1 MKCYID
7 FPLGKPRGTAYYLL
21 NFISFIT
28 KITMKTV
35 AAILISLFLASTA
48 NVVDP
53 EVDNSFMY
61 VGHRGASYLA
71 PENTL
76 ASIHL
81 AWELGADAAE
91 CDVML
96 TSDYQVVLFH
106 DKNTKKLTGEAHVVS
121 ETPWGVLSKLKVKLR
136 ETNLPAYEGER
147 IPLLAD
153 ILSTI
158 PADRMLVIE
167 IKTGPEIL
175 PFLKEVIEQH
185 WKSGKICF
193 IAFDFKSIQ
202 QAKILFQEVPCY
214 YLSSSKSDVNK
225 RFDAIVE
232 SRLDGVDL
240 RHPIIDKSLMNKCKD
255 AGLDVWC
262 WTVNDPET
270 AWKMKSLGVTAV
282 TTDRPQWLKEQL
294 LLKK

>member
-1 MKCYID
+1 MKI
-7 FPLGKPRGTAYYLL
+7 FA
-21 NFISFIT
+21 I
-28 KITMKTV
+28 
-35 AAILISLFLASTA
+35 ILISLFLASGPAIRDSET
-48 NVVDP
+48 DK
-53 EVDNSFMY
+53 SFLY

-71 PENTL
+71 PENTF
-76 ASIHL
+76 ASINL

-106 DKNTKKLTGEAHVVS
+106 DKNTKKLTGESHVIS
-121 ETPWGVLSKLKVKLR
+121 ETPWGVLSKLEVKLR
-136 ETNLPAYEGER
+136 ETNLPVYEGEN
-147 IPLLAD
+147 IPLL
-153 ILSTI
+153 LNVLETI

-175 PFLKEVIEQH
+175 PFLKEVIKQH
-185 WKSGKICF
+185 WKSGEISF
-193 IAFDFKSIQ
+193 IAFDFETIQ
-202 QAKILFQEVPCY
+202 QAKILFPEVPCY
-214 YLSSSKSDVNK
+214 YLSSFKADVNK

-232 SRLDGVDL
+232 SKLDGVDL
-240 RHPIIDKSLMNKCKD
+240 RHTIIDKSLMNICKD

-270 AWKMKSLGVTAV
+270 AWKMKTLGVTAV

-294 LLKK
+294 LAPK